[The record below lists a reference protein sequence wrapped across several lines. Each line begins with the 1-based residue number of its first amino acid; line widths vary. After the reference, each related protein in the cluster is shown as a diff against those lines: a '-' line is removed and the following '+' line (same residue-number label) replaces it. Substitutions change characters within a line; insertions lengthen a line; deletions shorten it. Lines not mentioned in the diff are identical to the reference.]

1 MSNFDN
7 EVNFVEWFLSIF
19 EMFVIVSV
27 DGIIDFG
34 DDKSKVNI
42 GYSLILD
49 YEFVIFGVNK
59 NEFVIKNWYIDQ
71 GKDGGNFLFIEYGYS
86 IVDGIEI
93 WIRIL

>member
-71 GKDGGNFLFIEYGYS
+71 GKDGDNFLFIEYGYS

>member
-71 GKDGGNFLFIEYGYS
+71 GKDGGNFLFSE
-86 IVDGIEI
+86 
-93 WIRIL
+93 